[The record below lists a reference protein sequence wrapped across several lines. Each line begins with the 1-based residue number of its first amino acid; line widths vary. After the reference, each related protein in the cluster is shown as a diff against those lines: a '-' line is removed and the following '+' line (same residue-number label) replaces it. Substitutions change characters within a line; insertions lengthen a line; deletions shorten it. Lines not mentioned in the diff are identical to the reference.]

1 MSAEMSWHCE
11 ELVKER
17 REDEEEDG
25 VVVEVVAAELVVLRL
40 LEPMIISVP

>member
-25 VVVEVVAAELVVLRL
+25 VVVEVAAELLVLRL